1 MTEMVD
7 ARHSQI
13 SLTIDAEAYAAQ
25 MRKVNKSDSYAIYLH
40 NRLMQPMEYSVSVDD
55 MCTGLCSYPKQV
67 IWRYCPV
74 RVLNDGQV
82 EFYEEDMRGSY
93 MGKYM
98 TQGICSAHIK
108 YAEWF
113 IANDWYVEQAMGEYM
128 GRQGIG
134 I

>member
-1 MTEMVD
+1 MVD

-13 SLTIDAEAYAAQ
+13 KLNLSLEEYASMERRIVKTA
-25 MRKVNKSDSYAIYLH
+25 SYATYLPH
-40 NRLMQPMEYSVSVDD
+40 GLMQPMEYSVNVDD
-55 MCTGLCSYPKQV
+55 MCTGLCSWPKRS

-74 RVLNDGQV
+74 RVLNAGQV